1 MLEKIQEAKNAHG
14 KITTWKYYKTD
25 FYGPFVEIKVREVK
39 GIRPYVEL
47 VNGSYKVEDASV
59 AIGINRVMLEA
70 AKELFKEYG
79 SYTLVTRFGE
89 IYIKDENVEKVF
101 QNLIKSINLF

>member
-1 MLEKIQEAKNAHG
+1 MLKKIQESWIVNEK
-14 KITTWKYYKTD
+14 TTIWKYCKTE

-39 GIRPYVEL
+39 DVRPYVEL

-101 QNLIKSINLF
+101 EDLVKSINLF